1 MNTAQQFENAVK
13 ALQGFAS
20 TSRNLTRAQR
30 RHIIGVVAE
39 AKSPAARA
47 SATSVPTLGI
57 AALSAM
63 VSGLASEFHQ
73 VQSRVRANNPDLY
86 SDVLQ
91 KTKDDLEAL
100 AADEDADPE
109 DREKAKRALRKLDGA
124 KASVVVPSTLSAE
137 EREMLAKSNPFAH
150 QALAP
155 RRAVTRGTSQMLPAD
170 GCSPRRL
177 AELERELASMHGVQ
191 S

>member
-63 VSGLASEFHQ
+63 VSGLASELHH

-86 SDVLQ
+86 QSALEQ
-91 KTKDDLEAL
+91 TKRDLEAL
-100 AADEDADPE
+100 EKDEDASDE
-109 DREKAKRALRKLDGA
+109 DREKARKALLRLGSMKG
-124 KASVVVPSTLSAE
+124 STSGLRPMSRDEQAVF
-137 EREMLAKSNPFAH
+137 AKSDPRG
-150 QALAP
+150 QSLRGP
-155 RRAVTRGTSQMLPAD
+155 RRAVARGTSNCLPPD

-177 AELERELASMHGVQ
+177 AELEAELARMSEVQ
-191 S
+191 